1 MQYKNSISSRGGE
14 EMAGIS
20 VNICDF
26 GAVPGAEELQTDKI
40 QAAIDHCFALG
51 GGEVVVPEGIFRTG
65 GIRLRSDITLH
76 LLKNAC
82 LKGSRN
88 PEDYFGYKEDTVE
101 PIPDL
106 ITDAAWLRAERRTD
120 REEAYKFM
128 RMAGS
133 RWNNALIRAI
143 RAENVAIIGEENSV
157 LDGSDCFDERGE
169 ENYRGPHCVNL
180 FYCKNV
186 TFRGYIVKDSANWAH
201 ALFYC
206 KNITADHVTAL
217 AGHDGI
223 HMTACENIEISNC
236 EFYTGDDCVAG
247 FGNVNVLVNSCEL
260 NSACSAMR
268 FGGTNVL
275 VENCHIYGPC
285 KYLFRGSLSEEE
297 KRNGIK
303 PRTEGHRNNM
313 LSVFTYYADFSIP
326 IAQQPGNIVIKNCK
340 VEYADRF
347 LHYNY
352 SGNEMWQQN
361 RPLQSIS
368 FENIE
373 ATDISMPLTAYG
385 DSKVPLTLKISDSS
399 ISFRKGYEDID
410 FMHVCNYDL
419 IELKN
424 VKLTNYH
431 GEALLKKW
439 SEGKIFIS
447 GLETQLSEN
456 KWEVKAEE
464 TFYAQPI

>member
-1 MQYKNSISSRGGE
+1 
-14 EMAGIS
+14 MAGVS

-26 GAVPGAEELQTDKI
+26 GAISGVEELQTDKI
-40 QAAIDHCFALG
+40 QEAIDRCFALG

-65 GIRLRSDITLH
+65 GLRLRSNITLH

-88 PEDYFGYKEDTVE
+88 PDDYFGYKKDTVE
-101 PIPDL
+101 PISDL
-106 ITDAAWLRAERRTD
+106 ITNAEWNRAEISTE

-143 RAENVAIIGEENSV
+143 RAENIAIIGEENSV
-157 LDGSDCFDERGE
+157 LDGSDCFDEKGE
-169 ENYRGPHCVNL
+169 ENYRGPHCINM
-180 FYCKNV
+180 FYCENV
-186 TFRGYIVKDSANWAH
+186 KFCGYTVKDSANWAH

-206 KNITADHVTAL
+206 KNIVIEQVMVL

-223 HMTACENIEISNC
+223 HMTACENIKISNSK
-236 EFYTGDDCVAG
+236 FYTGDDCVAG
-247 FGNVNVLVNSCEL
+247 FGNVNVIVNTCEL

-303 PRTEGHRNNM
+303 PQTEGHRKNM

-326 IAQQPGNIVIKNCK
+326 IEHQPGNIIIRNCK
-340 VEYADRF
+340 VDYADRF

-361 RPLQSIS
+361 RPLQSIY
-368 FENIE
+368 FEDID
-373 ATDISMPLTAYG
+373 ATNISMPLTAYG
-385 DSKVPLTLKISDSS
+385 DVKVPVTLKISDST
-399 ISFRKGYEDID
+399 ISFREGYEKID
-410 FMHVCNYDL
+410 FMYVCNYDL

-424 VKLTNYH
+424 VKLPNYQ
-431 GEALLKKW
+431 GKALLKKW
-439 SEGKIFIS
+439 SEGKIFLS
-447 GLETQLSEN
+447 GLETQLSED
-456 KWEVKAEE
+456 KWAVKAEE
-464 TFYAQPI
+464 RFYVQPI

>member
-1 MQYKNSISSRGGE
+1 
-14 EMAGIS
+14 MAGVS

-26 GAVPGAEELQTDKI
+26 GAVPGAEELQTEKI
-40 QAAIDHCFALG
+40 QEAIDRCFALG
-51 GGEVVVPEGIFRTG
+51 GGEVVVPEGTG
-65 GIRLRSDITLH
+65 GLRLRSNITLH

-88 PEDYFGYKEDTVE
+88 PDDYFGYKRDTVE

-106 ITDAAWLRAERRTD
+106 ITNVEWNRVEISTER
-120 REEAYKFM
+120 EKAYKFM

-133 RWNNALIRAI
+133 RWNNALLRAI
-143 RAENVAIIGEENSV
+143 RAENIAIIGEENSV
-157 LDGSDCFDERGE
+157 LDGSDCFDEKGE
-169 ENYRGPHCVNL
+169 ENYRGPHCINM
-180 FYCKNV
+180 FYCENV
-186 TFRGYIVKDSANWAH
+186 KFYGYTVKDSANWAH

-206 KNITADHVTAL
+206 KNITAEHVTVL

-223 HMTACENIEISNC
+223 HMTACENVRIYNSK
-236 EFYTGDDCVAG
+236 FYTGDDCVAG
-247 FGNVNVLVNSCEL
+247 FGNINVIVNTCEL

-303 PRTEGHRNNM
+303 PQTEGHRKNM

-326 IAQQPGNIVIKNCK
+326 IEHQPGNIIIKNCK
-340 VEYADRF
+340 VDYADRF

-361 RPLQSIS
+361 RPLQSIY
-368 FENIE
+368 FEDID
-373 ATDISMPLTAYG
+373 ATNISMPLTAYG
-385 DSKVPLTLKISDSS
+385 DVKVPVTLKISDST
-399 ISFRKGYEDID
+399 ISFREGYEKID
-410 FMHVCNYDL
+410 FMYVCNYDL

-424 VKLTNYH
+424 VKLPNYQ
-431 GEALLKKW
+431 GKALLKKW
-439 SEGKIFIS
+439 SEGKIFLS
-447 GLETQLSEN
+447 GLETQLSEG
-456 KWEVKAEE
+456 KWAVKAEE
-464 TFYAQPI
+464 RFYVQPI

>member
-1 MQYKNSISSRGGE
+1 MQYKNSISLRGGE

-65 GIRLRSDITLH
+65 GIRLRSNITLH

-106 ITDAAWLRAERRTD
+106 ITDALWNRAERRTD
-120 REEAYKFM
+120 LEEAYKFM

-133 RWNNALIRAI
+133 RWNNALIRAV
-143 RAENVAIIGEENSV
+143 RAENVAIIGEEKSV
-157 LDGSDCFDERGE
+157 LDGSDCFDEKGE
-169 ENYRGPHCVNL
+169 ENYRGPHCINM
-180 FYCKNV
+180 FYCKNI
-186 TFRGYIVKDSANWAH
+186 TFRGYTVKDSANWAH

-247 FGNVNVLVNSCEL
+247 FGNVNVIVNTCEL

-303 PRTEGHRNNM
+303 PKTEGHRNNM

-326 IAQQPGNIVIKNCK
+326 IA
-340 VEYADRF
+340 
-347 LHYNY
+347 
-352 SGNEMWQQN
+352 
-361 RPLQSIS
+361 
-368 FENIE
+368 
-373 ATDISMPLTAYG
+373 
-385 DSKVPLTLKISDSS
+385 
-399 ISFRKGYEDID
+399 
-410 FMHVCNYDL
+410 
-419 IELKN
+419 
-424 VKLTNYH
+424 
-431 GEALLKKW
+431 
-439 SEGKIFIS
+439 
-447 GLETQLSEN
+447 
-456 KWEVKAEE
+456 
-464 TFYAQPI
+464 